1 MGQSLPILIAGGGI
15 GGLAAACALGQDGQ
29 RVVVLEQA
37 DTFSEIGAGIQLGPN
52 IFRMFDCLGL
62 TPAVNKV
69 AFFPTG
75 LAMND
80 VRSGEPVVR
89 VPLGQSVR
97 AAYGFPYGVIYR
109 ADLHQ
114 VFLAACKA
122 LPKVSL
128 RTRAR
133 LESFEQGIDA
143 VTVTL
148 ADGKRIEGS
157 ALIGADGLWS
167 RVREAV
173 VGDGK
178 PRVSGHIAYRA
189 VLKRADVPAHL
200 WSDDVLLWGGE
211 KTHLVHY
218 PLRRGELFNLVAVFH
233 SDKYDEGWN
242 TFGDPGE
249 LRTRFRYAAKPV
261 KELLERIETW
271 KMWVLCDREPV
282 KVWSDRRVTLLGD
295 AAHPMLQYLAQGAG
309 QAIEDAVV
317 LRQALR
323 FTRGDIT
330 RAFRKYQ
337 QARYLRTGR
346 VQLTAR
352 FYGDIYHASGVQ
364 RDLRNQLF
372 RSGSEAAGF
381 AGLQWMYRGIDP
393 DTVIAREAWSAS
405 PSRHATWRSTE
416 SSTWWWWAAARPAL
430 PPASA
435 RRGTVPARC
444 WWSATVFSAA
454 WGPPAA

>member
-249 LRTRFRYAAKPV
+249 LWTRFRYAAKPV

-364 RDLRNQLF
+364 RELRNQLF

-393 DTVIAREAWSAS
+393 DTVIAR
-405 PSRHATWRSTE
+405 
-416 SSTWWWWAAARPAL
+416 
-430 PPASA
+430 
-435 RRGTVPARC
+435 
-444 WWSATVFSAA
+444 
-454 WGPPAA
+454 